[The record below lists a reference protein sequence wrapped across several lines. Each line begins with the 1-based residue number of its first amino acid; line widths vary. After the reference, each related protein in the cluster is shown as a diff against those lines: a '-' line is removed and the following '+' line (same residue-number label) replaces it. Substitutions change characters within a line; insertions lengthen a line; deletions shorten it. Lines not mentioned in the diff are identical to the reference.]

1 MQGTNA
7 HAVVQHN
14 GMGIEPIAAS
24 SSLTSWRKER
34 HWVPAVEGFMLT
46 QTAQAL
52 QIGVSLK
59 IEMIGSVGVS
69 RHANIHDHQVYTTS
83 KLGKCT

>member
-1 MQGTNA
+1 
-7 HAVVQHN
+7 
-14 GMGIEPIAAS
+14 
-24 SSLTSWRKER
+24 
-34 HWVPAVEGFMLT
+34 MLT